1 MLARILQVGCS
12 CKSLEDTLCGHRNYY
27 QLSLQFLIRGM
38 PINNPME
45 DALFFVCNYTEYYL
59 SASLR
64 DAAMVQWMSDF
75 EHLISVLKA
84 GFPAFE
90 KEILQRI
97 ESMYTLVRN

>member
-12 CKSLEDTLCGHRNYY
+12 CKSLEDTLCAHGNYY

-38 PINNPME
+38 PIKNPME

-59 SASLR
+59 LASLR

-75 EHLISVLKA
+75 EHLISVLKT